1 MTLLTLCEIVF
12 FIGFG
17 VNHFYPNRTLTIVV
31 AVAALAAGILL
42 LLGGSPGLRLT

>member
-31 AVAALAAGILL
+31 AVAAIAVGILM
-42 LLGGSPGLRLT
+42 LLGGTIGVRIT